1 MNDPTDPSLHSQPLA
16 SNATASDPV
25 PPGVT
30 AVPKP
35 AVLAIHL
42 RAAALMG
49 DLNTVR
55 RLLAGG
61 ANPNLRNPSGDT
73 ALMLAAEKDYTEIVR
88 ALLEAG
94 ANPDL
99 QNSDGDTALLLA
111 SIFARPE
118 TVQLLLDRNA
128 DPTIRNNDHDTPLE
142 ALHMELIRY
151 NLASAG
157 ANTEN
162 DEIEHR
168 LENMGLNEI
177 LLERALTRR
186 TASEAA
192 SSTIVGHASV
202 SASGG
207 PSSSASGGT
216 ATASSLLNRSN
227 AHVVAAGGGASSS
240 ASAGGVSSAAAGRKG
255 LFNTVTGAFTN
266 CFGRMCGRGRPHQN
280 RTFKSRR
287 NRRRSTR
294 RRR

>member
-1 MNDPTDPSLHSQPLA
+1 MNDPTDPPLISQPLA

-30 AVPKP
+30 AVPNP

-61 ANPNLRNPSGDT
+61 VNPNLRNPSGDT

-99 QNSDGDTALLLA
+99 KNSEGDTALMLA
-111 SIFARPE
+111 SILARPE

-168 LENMGLNEI
+168 LENMGQNEI
-177 LLERALTRR
+177 LLERALARR
-186 TASEAA
+186 TASE
-192 SSTIVGHASV
+192 SSSATIVGNSSV

-207 PSSSASGGT
+207 PHSSASGGT
-216 ATASSLLNRSN
+216 ATASSLVNRSN
-227 AHVVAAGGGASSS
+227 AQVVASGGGASSS
-240 ASAGGVSSAAAGRKG
+240 ASAGRKG

-266 CFGRMCGRGRPHQN
+266 CFGRICGRGRPHQN
-280 RTFKSRR
+280 RTLKNRR
-287 NRRRSTR
+287 NRRRSIR